1 MASDGEKTPVTV
13 ITGFLGAGK
22 TTLINYIL
30 TQRHGRKICVIEN
43 EFGAVSVDNKLG
55 IAEKLDSKEDL
66 VMLDNGCACCT
77 VRGDLMETFHKL
89 AEQEKTFDAII
100 IELSGM
106 ADPAP
111 VAFTITGTELQTA
124 FRIDSIVCLVDA
136 KHISQHLNAS
146 RDSHD
151 VNEAVSQVAFA
162 DRILLNKVDLVDAA
176 QKRAILEE
184 LHSINSFARVVE
196 CEQSAVPLDQ
206 IVNVSAF
213 TTGQAEML
221 EQEFEYA
228 EGEER
233 RREDEAARK
242 ESLLR
247 FWGSPWPAAAAT
259 AVAAAAVGAFVQDA
273 AASTVQ
279 IAVAAL
285 AAGLGTQE
293 YGKKVT
299 ASIVPACCASGV
311 CEDEEACPK
320 PQAKAKAGGGGKGE
334 GGSKKSKR
342 RGEEGDDAVAG
353 GDSKKSKKGHRKGA
367 RTTESD
373 DKGILRKSGKVHKFG
388 GVTSVAIKLPGELH
402 YLRFCGFMNSW
413 LPERGAD
420 LYRSKGICAVGGR
433 DAKYVFQ
440 GVHDQVEFK
449 PSETQWQDGDDRST
463 TLVFIGRNLD
473 KAELQAAL
481 DATVIEEGEEAPE
494 WEDDEE
500 EPMEDEE
507 DSLANDPERLR
518 VIIEGM
524 DLKTLQNH
532 ATDLGLPLKAKGKA
546 KRLAALREE
555 VMAQLLTGAE
565 EGDITLSASH
575 GHDHDHS
582 HDHIGHAH
590 GH

>member
-1 MASDGEKTPVTV
+1 MADDDKTPVTV

-89 AEQEKTFDAII
+89 AEQEKVFDAII

-111 VAFTITGTELQTA
+111 VAFTITGTELQAA
-124 FRIDSIVCLVDA
+124 FRVDSIVCLVDA
-136 KHISQHLNAS
+136 KHISQHLHAS
-146 RDSHD
+146 RESDD

-162 DRILLNKVDLVDAA
+162 DRILLNKVDLVTPAE
-176 QKRAILEE
+176 KRTILEE

-320 PQAKAKAGGGGKGE
+320 PQAAKAKAGGQGEGG

-342 RGEEGDDAVAG
+342 RGEEGDAAVAG

-402 YLRFCGFMNSW
+402 YPRFCGFMNSW

-440 GVHDQVEFK
+440 GVHDQVDFK
-449 PSETQWQDGDDRST
+449 PSETEWQDGDDRST

-473 KAELQAAL
+473 KAALQAAL
-481 DATVIEEGEEAPE
+481 DATVLEEGEETPE
-494 WEDDEE
+494 WEDEE
-500 EPMEDEE
+500 EPEWDDEKDEE
-507 DSLANDPERLR
+507 DSLTNDPERLR
-518 VIIEGM
+518 AIIDVM

-532 ATDLGLPLKAKGKA
+532 ATDLGLALKAKGKA

-555 VMAQLLTGAE
+555 VKAELLAGAE
-565 EGDITLSASH
+565 EGDHLDGSHAHVGHSH
-575 GHDHDHS
+575 GH
-582 HDHIGHAH
+582 
-590 GH
+590 